1 MLNIAQRSQLQY
13 CRILRQEASCNM
25 VEASSISLPSHLTA
39 ATIICTRN
47 FANFCKFVKLTKCGL
62 AGMEVNFQQFC
73 MVSFQSSDTFL
84 LAFRSWALSD
94 SAQQICGL
102 PVTKEDVL
110 DKAFQ
115 LQEYQTDVQS
125 TTRIW
130 FWYSIQPS
138 NCRASLNHPRSHQKF
153 PKSCNWWSGHIS
165 FTGPHNF
172 SLLFS
177 PPSPSEYEY
186 SDADGGFDKPNS
198 GIG

>member
-1 MLNIAQRSQLQY
+1 MLDIAQRSQLQY

-62 AGMEVNFQQFC
+62 AGMEVKFQQFC

-102 PVTKEDVL
+102 PGTKEDVL

-125 TTRIW
+125 TTRI
-130 FWYSIQPS
+130 
-138 NCRASLNHPRSHQKF
+138 
-153 PKSCNWWSGHIS
+153 
-165 FTGPHNF
+165 
-172 SLLFS
+172 
-177 PPSPSEYEY
+177 
-186 SDADGGFDKPNS
+186 
-198 GIG
+198 